1 MTITAPE
8 INDALIRSGYLLEA
22 RVEKYLSDKWGAFV
36 EANASYQDPDTGK
49 SREIDIHAIGG
60 SIAGPGEY
68 DYLFPVMLVECS
80 LKTHRLWRW
89 SCADGYA
96 FRHNKGSD
104 A

>member
-1 MTITAPE
+1 VTITAPE

-68 DYLFPVMLVECS
+68 DYLFPVMLVECINNPQPI
-80 LKTHRLWRW
+80 
-89 SCADGYA
+89 A
-96 FRHNKGSD
+96 FLTKVPPVQFLYSEEIK
-104 A
+104 